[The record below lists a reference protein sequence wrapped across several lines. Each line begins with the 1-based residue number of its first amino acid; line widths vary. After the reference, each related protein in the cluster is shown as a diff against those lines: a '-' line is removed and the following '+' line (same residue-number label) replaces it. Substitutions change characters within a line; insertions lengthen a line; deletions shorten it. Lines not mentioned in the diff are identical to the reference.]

1 MQWSGFLLARRVAQ
15 SPHHVWLITIVGTVA
30 AILVP
35 LLVIDLGLIIQ
46 LFAGNGDVPNDWLIG
61 PIVAGRFGSWPWF
74 GNYKACLITL
84 VGAGWLIA
92 TLECLSLMVLR
103 RAAHRHGLHIASD
116 LRHKIYT
123 QAFRLGPYDLLGAT
137 RSRPDELFA
146 DKVETIRRG
155 FAQWWTAI
163 PTSLLSLLALIAV
176 GAAINVWLT
185 LLAILLTLYVLRFY
199 RAVQKQE
206 ETRKA
211 YWREKLVEQETLLR
225 NSLHLAP
232 LLKGYS
238 LVEPPAN
245 SFESALKA
253 HAQAQLNLARVETF
267 LNPLLSLAV
276 LLAGGFL
283 LLIIG
288 LSPNVSVA
296 GTTVL
301 VGAWLAAYF
310 PFSRLSLLPAV
321 LAEMDAAAKEI
332 TVFLDREPTVTQ
344 LHDAQPLDRL
354 SKHFLLEHVNLADRH
369 GRHLLEDV
377 TLAIPAGQR
386 VVVLASDSQT
396 PLALAGLL
404 VRFYDPTAG
413 RILFDE
419 HDVSRATLD
428 TIRGQTALVLKD
440 GLLFP
445 GTLSQNI
452 TCGDSGFTSVQIN
465 DALKRAGAVD
475 FVRELPHGLATVIT
489 DSQSVLR
496 PDQAFRIGLARAL
509 LRAPSLLVVQEPED
523 NGDESI
529 GRELDDALIQAAE
542 TRTLII
548 LPSRIHTLRTADMI
562 YIFHEGKLYGH
573 GSHADLIQ
581 ASELY
586 RHLCYVRFNAY
597 RNKVS

>member
-1 MQWSGFLLARRVAQ
+1 MQWSGFVLARRVAQ
-15 SPHHVWLITIVGTVA
+15 SPHHVWLIVMVGIVA
-30 AILVP
+30 AVLVP
-35 LLVIDLGLIIQ
+35 LLVIDLGLMVQ
-46 LFAGNGDVPNDWLIG
+46 LFAGNSNVPHDWIIN
-61 PIVAGRFGSWPWF
+61 PIVSGKLGAWPWF
-74 GNYKACLITL
+74 GSYKACLIAL
-84 VGAGWLIA
+84 VVAGWIIA
-92 TLECLSLMVLR
+92 TIECVLLMVLR
-103 RAAHRHGLHIASD
+103 RAAHGHSLHIAAD

-155 FAQWWTAI
+155 FAQWWIAI
-163 PTSLLSLLALIAV
+163 PNSLIAVLALIAV
-176 GAAINVWLT
+176 GAAVNVWLT
-185 LLAILLTLYVLRFY
+185 LLAVLLTWSVLRFY
-199 RAVQKQE
+199 RAVQGQE
-206 ETRKA
+206 ETQKSI
-211 YWREKLVEQETLLR
+211 WREKLLEQETLLR

-238 LVEPPAN
+238 LVEPPSAT
-245 SFESALKA
+245 FEAALKS
-253 HAQAQLNLARVETF
+253 HSQAQLNLVRVETF

-276 LLAGGFL
+276 MWAGGFL

-301 VGAWLAAYF
+301 IGAWLSAYF
-310 PFSRLSLLPAV
+310 PFSRLSRLPAV
-321 LAEMDAAAKEI
+321 LKEMDTAASDI
-332 TVFLDREPTVTQ
+332 SFFLDREPTVIQ
-344 LHDAQPLDRL
+344 LPDAQPLDRL
-354 SKHFLLEHVNLADRH
+354 SNRFLFEHVNLADRH

-377 TLAIPAGQR
+377 TITIPAGQR

-396 PLALAGLL
+396 PLALSGLL

-428 TIRGQTALVLKD
+428 TVRGQTALVLKD

-445 GTLSQNI
+445 GTLAQNI

-465 DALKRAGAVD
+465 DALKRAGAAE
-475 FVRELPHGLATVIT
+475 FVRELPQGLATLIS
-489 DSQSVLR
+489 DDQKILR

-529 GRELDDALIQAAE
+529 GRELDDALLHAAE

-548 LPSRIHTLRTADMI
+548 LPSRIHTLRSADVI
-562 YIFHEGKLYGH
+562 YIFHEGKLFGH
-573 GSHADLIQ
+573 GKHADLLQ

-586 RHLCYVRFNAY
+586 RHLCYVRFNPY